1 MNSKFYFPKNKK
13 MFYLT
18 LSEYSGYNLKKI
30 NLIRNNINFWDSW
43 IGKDIFD
50 YEFLEQTFLD
60 LNNKILLA
68 FEKNNDNI
76 YNINNN
82 LEGILIYNNFDNLFY
97 NIILLAKRFNSKTP
111 KVGKKIINK
120 IYNLLSYNL
129 DFINY
134 FVLTDVSD
142 IPNYYINLGFT
153 KTENEYI
160 KKLLDNY
167 DDDIYFIK
175 LLE

>member
-1 MNSKFYFPKNKK
+1 MNSKLYFPKNKK

-18 LSEYSGYNLKKI
+18 LAEYSGYNQKKI
-30 NLIRNNINFWDSW
+30 NLIRNNVSFWDKW
-43 IGKDIFD
+43 IGRGIFYYD
-50 YEFLEQTFLD
+50 FLEQTFLD

-68 FEKNNDNI
+68 FEQNNENVYNI
-76 YNINNN
+76 YNN
-82 LEGILIYNNFDNLFY
+82 LEGILVYNNFDNLFY
-97 NIILLAKRFNSKTP
+97 NIILLAKRFNSKIP

-134 FVLTDVSD
+134 FVLSDVSD
-142 IPNYYINLGFT
+142 IPNYYINLGFI
-153 KTENEYI
+153 KTDNEYI

-167 DDDIYFIK
+167 EDDIYFIK